1 MQAPSLNRYLAVLYI
16 AGLLGSPATFAQAQ
30 KTTPPKPVHMVTAEY
45 PDSAIREGIE
55 GTVLVMLTIPSD
67 GVPKDV
73 KIAKGF
79 RPDFDKS
86 AIESIRQ
93 WRFRPEMRDGKPI
106 EVTVTLK
113 VVFERPR

>member
-1 MQAPSLNRYLAVLYI
+1 
-16 AGLLGSPATFAQAQ
+16 
-30 KTTPPKPVHMVTAEY
+30 MVDPEY
-45 PDSAIREGIE
+45 PDSALREDIE
-55 GTVLVMLTIPSD
+55 GTVSVMLTIPPD

-93 WRFRPEMRDGKPI
+93 WRFRPAMRDGKPI
-106 EVTVTLK
+106 EVTVTVG
-113 VVFERPR
+113 VVFKRPFR